1 MSSVSQ
7 KNPIRLFVCH
17 VWIEDDDYLRV
28 FEYLESTENFF
39 YLNTSTPDKRPPGDK
54 EALRDDLRRQ
64 ITEAE
69 LVIVAASFYRRYMD
83 WAEFQLNCAKAF
95 DKPVVVLEPFG
106 SHDTIAPAVMEMGD
120 EVVPWD
126 KRQIV
131 DAIKRQARHEET
143 TRFDVIE
150 FKLD

>member
-17 VWIEDDDYLRV
+17 VWKQDDDYLRI
-28 FEYLESTENFF
+28 FEYLESVDNFF
-39 YLNTSTPDKRPPGDK
+39 YRNTSTPENRPQGDK
-54 EALRDDLRRQ
+54 EAMRNDLRKQ
-64 ITEAE
+64 IGDAEAVV
-69 LVIVAASFYRRYMD
+69 LPAQLYRKHTD
-83 WAEFQLNCAKAF
+83 WVEFQLHCAKAF
-95 DKPVVVLEPFG
+95 DKPVIVLEPFG
-106 SHDTIAPAVMEMGD
+106 THETIAPAVLELGD

-126 KRQIV
+126 KRQLV

-143 TRFDVIE
+143 TRFDSIE